1 MSQFVSVAPPSL
13 LRSLTDEL
21 TFDEDDDDDDAG
33 DDDEKE
39 EFHWHKKGGREG
51 GRGVIKTPK
60 CYGNTIIIPLI
71 LIIFA

>member
-51 GRGVIKTPK
+51 GRGEGSLKRQNVMVTQSSF
-60 CYGNTIIIPLI
+60 L
-71 LIIFA
+71 